1 MSIVDQLRWSLRHSK
16 RQLFESIL
24 VVAAISLG
32 VGVIVTVLSLLL
44 SVNQQYGEFEYEDY
58 FRTFELI
65 SQADFASRSGVP
77 LVLVGTES
85 GAAEW
90 RASLAEVEELQRHLP
105 DTMHAFVEMSW
116 SVRTL
121 LELSEV
127 ETPFPWMEANEI
139 FLTGTTPEYFNFK
152 NYTLERGN
160 WFLSEDLREKNRVVV
175 LSSGLA
181 QELFGEEDPI
191 GQIIPLESFR
201 EEESIFYT
209 VIGVLAPI
217 EKAQEPYFT
226 FREART
232 AYTPVTA
239 SPYTQGGEEV
249 ENRFSRVS
257 IGVDA
262 GVDLVRAHELA
273 KSEANLIW
281 GEAVGVRSPLGD
293 FQEMRKELQ
302 RYALLIGVFASV
314 GLVIA
319 VINILNL
326 MLARVL
332 KRTKGIGLSMALGS
346 SRRLVFRQ
354 FVLEALSLGVIG
366 SVIGVLLSFGL
377 SVVLE
382 KALGAPL
389 ISGMYGTRIL
399 LGVTIG
405 FAVSLLFGVYPAYLG
420 SRINPVDALRTD

>member
-1 MSIVDQLRWSLRHSK
+1 MSLIDQIRWSFRHSK

-24 VVAAISLG
+24 VVMAIGLG

-44 SVNQQYGEFEYEDY
+44 SVNQQYRAIEHEDY
-58 FRTFELI
+58 FRTFELV
-65 SQADFASRSGVP
+65 SQTEYSSRSGAP
-77 LVLVGTES
+77 LVLIGTELQKES
-85 GAAEW
+85 W
-90 RASLAEVEELQRHLP
+90 SASLAEIEELQRHLP
-105 DTMHAFVEMSW
+105 DTQHVFVEMNW
-116 SVRTL
+116 SVRTS
-121 LELSEV
+121 LELAEV
-127 ETPFPWMEANEI
+127 EVPFPWVEANEI
-139 FLTGTTPEYFNFK
+139 FLTGTTPEYYHFK
-152 NYTLERGN
+152 NLTLERGN
-160 WFLSEDLREKNRVVV
+160 WFLGDDIHEKSRVAV
-175 LSSGLA
+175 LSASLA
-181 QELFGEEDPI
+181 NDLFEDEDPI
-191 GQIIPLESFR
+191 GQTLPMETFGDEGPLQ
-201 EEESIFYT
+201 YT
-209 VIGVLAPI
+209 VIGVLTQVTK
-217 EKAQEPYFT
+217 EQDPYFT

-232 AYTPVTA
+232 AYVPVTA
-239 SPYTQGGEEV
+239 SPYPQWGGEGE
-249 ENRFSRVS
+249 ERFTRVS
-257 IGVDA
+257 IGVDP
-262 GVDLVRAHELA
+262 GLDLAKAHEIA
-273 KSEANLIW
+273 KSEAKLVW
-281 GEAVGVRSPLGD
+281 GEKVAVRSPLGD
-293 FQEMRKELQ
+293 FQEMQKQLR

-366 SVIGVLLSFGL
+366 SVIGVFLSFGL

-382 KALGAPL
+382 KAVGVPL

-405 FAVSLLFGVYPAYLG
+405 FVVSLLFGVYPAYLG